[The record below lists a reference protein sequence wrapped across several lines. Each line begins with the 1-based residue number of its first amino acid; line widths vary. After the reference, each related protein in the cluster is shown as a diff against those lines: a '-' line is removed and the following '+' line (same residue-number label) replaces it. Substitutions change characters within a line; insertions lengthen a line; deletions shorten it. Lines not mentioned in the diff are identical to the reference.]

1 MEPDKIATELARMSR
16 ADAVD
21 PKKDYFVF
29 ELTGTLDGRVQ
40 IGVQTQWAGFEN
52 DDFSREI
59 RKASVMNPAWW
70 LETWGMLKEPF
81 LVVNNPVEVALFL
94 REGGNALVEVETAK
108 WMFPATIA
116 PQLWSK
122 LPDLKITPKSKD
134 AFNRAPTPKVRNSV
148 LKRDQYRCVM
158 CGQRPADDVNVQ
170 LHVHHI
176 IPWEDG
182 GLSEKKNLISLCHTC
197 HTGLH
202 PHFDPE
208 LFKLIPNEE
217 PLDERELKRDY
228 KVTKVLY
235 SRAWGKTFETEET
248 RADSTKRYPITGRRV
263 R

>member
-1 MEPDKIATELARMSR
+1 MQADQIATDLARMSR

-21 PKKDYFVF
+21 PAKDYYVF

-40 IGVQTQWAGFEN
+40 ISVQTRWAGYEK
-52 DDFSREI
+52 DDFTREL
-59 RKASVMNPAWW
+59 REASVMNPEWFI
-70 LETWGMLKEPF
+70 ETWSKLGEPF
-81 LVVNNPVEVALFL
+81 LVVNNPIEVALLL
-94 REGGNALVEVETAK
+94 REGGNALIEVDTAK
-108 WMFPATIA
+108 RMFPSSVE

-122 LPDLKITPKSKD
+122 LPDLKFTPKPAA

-182 GLSEKKNLISLCHTC
+182 GLSEKKNLITLCHTC
-197 HTGLH
+197 HVGLH

-228 KVTKVLY
+228 KVTKILY
-235 SRAWGKTFETEET
+235 ARAWRKSFETL
-248 RADSTKRYPITGRRV
+248 
-263 R
+263 